1 MLFYIVFDEME
12 TDEKGFLF
20 TKIIPLTRFYIKKYL
35 KLKIPS
41 LQCYRIYKMS
51 HKLLT
56 ILHLVKTI
64 Q

>member
-1 MLFYIVFDEME
+1 VLFYIVFDEMK

-35 KLKIPS
+35 KLKIPAS
-41 LQCYRIYKMS
+41 QCYRIYKMF